1 MNLMP
6 KFKGTLKD
14 DIINGQ
20 AGNDTLLGNQGN
32 DKLSGRNGW
41 DLLHGNA
48 GNDTLLG
55 NQGSDVLVGDNGR
68 DILTGGSGSDVFF
81 LVPETNKAAQADR
94 ITDFNKATDFIVLGN
109 NLTAEQ
115 LKLEKIKAG
124 TLIKA
129 KKTGKILGIVENVK
143 PSDLE
148 YSFISGNVPNDLGK
162 LVTFG
167 EPIAKTLANG
177 NVKLELKGTDGGK
190 FITTLSE
197 KTGIQQIRYLAGSS
211 SNIKD
216 SFTVDLNGKGSQI
229 KLKIDGDK
237 NEWEIKIKNNDE
249 IDVALNGKVFM
260 TLPANPKNDDGGSGD
275 PIDPLDPCGVFKQIC
290 ETVKQI
296 NSVLSWIPPLPALA
310 PLTAVQMGL
319 EFTEYACLLVLGDDK
334 DLAETIASK
343 TLSFLGE
350 KAGDTI
356 LNFYRKQNKLGDFLE
371 KNELLINPEVFNQLK
386 KTQEQNPKTLGQFLG
401 NVSNQS
407 PVKNFTTDLSSSI
420 INYINTKLPN
430 NLGGSRSSSGIMT
443 SLRKALGIDWCDE
456 DSPPAKPNI
465 KITGPKTIE
474 ALKNGTFTVSWYNPD
489 KNASAVQITGFGG
502 LTIGGEMVAIPEDKR
517 EQGSFQF
524 KARNQDFFGSYDS
537 ETTFE
542 ASLYT
547 SSSWIWGSSVMASDP
562 DVTVKLLGAG
572 DGIGNIPAQAI
583 PVDDKNGN
591 FWVKWL

>member
-1 MNLMP
+1 MSKL
-6 KFKGTLKD
+6 KGTSKN
-14 DIINGQ
+14 DIINGK
-20 AGNDTLLGNQGN
+20 AGDDTLIGNSGN
-32 DKLSGRNGW
+32 DKLSGNKGW
-41 DLLHGNA
+41 DLLLGNA
-48 GNDTLLG
+48 GNDALLG
-55 NQGSDVLVGDNGR
+55 NQDSDVLVGGNGR

-81 LVPETNKAAQADR
+81 LVPETNKTAQTDR
-94 ITDFNKATDFIVLGN
+94 ITDFNKATDLIVLGN
-109 NLTAEQ
+109 NLTADKV
-115 LKLEKIKAG
+115 KLEKIQEG

-129 KKTGKILGIVENVK
+129 KKTGKTLGIVENVK

-148 YSFISGNVPNDLGK
+148 YSFISADVPDDLGE

-167 EPIAKTLANG
+167 DPLAKTLANG
-177 NVKLELKGTDGGK
+177 NVNLELKGSDGGK
-190 FITTLSE
+190 FIATLSE
-197 KTGIQQIRYLAGSS
+197 KTGIDQIRYLAGSS
-211 SNIKD
+211 SNING

-237 NEWEIKIKNNDE
+237 NEWQIKRKNNDE
-249 IDVALNGKVFM
+249 IDIALNGEVFM
-260 TLPANPKNDDGGSGD
+260 TLPANPKNDNGGSD
-275 PIDPLDPCGVFKQIC
+275 EPIDPLDPCGVFKQIC

-296 NSVLSWIPPLPALA
+296 NSVLSWIPPLPALT

-356 LNFYRKQNKLGDFLE
+356 LNFNRKQNKLGDFLE

-386 KTQEQNPKTLGQFLG
+386 NTQELHQKTLGQFIGNLG
-401 NVSNQS
+401 NES
-407 PVKNFTTDLSSSI
+407 PVKKFTTDLSSSL
-420 INYINTKLPN
+420 INYINTKLPK
-430 NLGGSRSSSGIMT
+430 NLRSSQSSNGIMT

-474 ALKNGTFTVSWYNPD
+474 ALKNGTFTVSWYNPNKD
-489 KNASAVQITGFGG
+489 ASAVQITGFGG
-502 LTIGGEMVAIPEDKR
+502 LTIGAEWVAIPEDKL
-517 EQGSFQF
+517 EKGSFQF

-537 ETTFE
+537 EATFE
-542 ASLYT
+542 ATLYT
-547 SSSWIWGSSVMASDP
+547 SSSWIWGLPVMASDP
-562 DVTVKLLGAG
+562 DATVKLLGAG
-572 DGIGNIPAQAI
+572 EGIGNIAAQAI
-583 PVDDKNGN
+583 PVHDKNDN